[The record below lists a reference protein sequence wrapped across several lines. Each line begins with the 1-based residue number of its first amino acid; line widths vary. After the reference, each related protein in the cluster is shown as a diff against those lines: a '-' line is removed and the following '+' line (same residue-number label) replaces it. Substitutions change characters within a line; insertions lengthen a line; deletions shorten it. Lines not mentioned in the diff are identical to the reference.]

1 MANNK
6 YKVATN
12 LLVSDLIASGS
23 TNSNFY
29 QGFPAYRTT
38 NLAFEKHLTEI
49 NYKVSGTD
57 LINSVVA
64 FYRDYQGGG
73 NTNTG
78 SSQADNQANNA
89 TYKAYEAYGN
99 TITAS
104 DTVPNWCSKIR
115 VIVIGAGGGGGGGG
129 ANTNNLR
136 AGAGGGGGGGGLA
149 AGEINVTGGSTYNIT
164 LGGCGTGGYYEP
176 DSGDSGYSAK
186 NPVSIATSFYI
197 GQSVIQANCGSAGD
211 GGRGVSSNTNI
222 SATSAGGTGSVN
234 TSNVLLYYT
243 KTGNTSIAGNNNN
256 PGEGGTLVSD
266 ALLPT
271 LNTNEDQTS
280 NTGQIAQDNDLPGY
294 GQGGVGG
301 LNSSTGNGNG
311 YGGQCGGRS
320 LVRVY
325 FIR

>member
-1 MANNK
+1 MANNN
-6 YKVATN
+6 YKIATN
-12 LLVSDLIASGS
+12 LLASDLFASGT

-29 QGFPAYRTT
+29 QGFPAYNTT

-73 NTNTG
+73 STNSG
-78 SSQADNQANNA
+78 SSQTDNQANNA
-89 TYKAYEAYGN
+89 TYKAYENYGN
-99 TITAS
+99 SITTS
-104 DTVPNWCSKIR
+104 GTVPDWCSKIR

-149 AGEINVTGGSTYNIT
+149 AGEINVTGGSTYDIS
-164 LGGCGTGGYYEP
+164 LGGCGTGGYYQP
-176 DSGDSGYSAK
+176 NSGAGGYNAK
-186 NPVSIATSFYI
+186 NPVSTRTAFQI
-197 GQSVIQANCGSAGD
+197 GASVLQANCGNPGD
-211 GGRGVSSNTNI
+211 GGPGVSNDNNI
-222 SATSAGGTGSVN
+222 SATAVGGNGSVN
-234 TSNVLLYYT
+234 VSNVLYYYT

-301 LNSSTGNGNG
+301 LNSNAGNGNG